1 MTSIP
6 SFIFGFLDLLA
17 SCFTMKISLNFSI
30 KFRMGDGKEDTIH
43 FKGINNYREGNSVT
57 APVSKQQRQ

>member
-17 SCFTMKISLNFSI
+17 SCFTMKISLECLLNSEWKVARWLQSI
-30 KFRMGDGKEDTIH
+30 LKALITIE
-43 FKGINNYREGNSVT
+43 KVIV
-57 APVSKQQRQ
+57 